1 MKIFTFIIVA
11 FGVILA
17 FQSCATSDKKLPEPE
32 GQLLTQIELEEL
44 FQNACIIYY
53 TDKKDTN
60 GIITAFPTGMQI
72 IDWKT
77 PGIKGRDT
85 GSFKIEN
92 GKKCDKWETLP
103 PSENQ
108 CWRFYKIGENEYRTE
123 STDHRSY
130 FNTVKLN

>member
-1 MKIFTFIIVA
+1 MKKLTFIIVA
-11 FGVILA
+11 LGVILT
-17 FQSCATSDKKLPEPE
+17 FLSCATSDKKLPEPE

-44 FQNACIIYY
+44 YQNACIIYY
-53 TDKKDTN
+53 TDKNDRN
-60 GIITAFPTGMQI
+60 GIVTAFPTGLQI
-72 IDWKT
+72 IAWKT
-77 PGIKGRDT
+77 PGMKGRDT

-92 GKKCDKWETLP
+92 GKKCDKWDTLP

-130 FNTVKLN
+130 FNTVTVK